1 MVALKAVA
9 EDTNEASL
17 FLSSSAA
24 AAAAPPWAK
33 TKTRQLNLVSLY
45 QNKPGGANSSMSE
58 AWQLCTLG
66 AGPASS

>member
-9 EDTNEASL
+9 EDTHEASL
-17 FLSSSAA
+17 FLSSSV

-58 AWQLCTLG
+58 A
-66 AGPASS
+66 